1 MTKTKYTKEYL
12 KEIDKEVELVPLTY
26 DFSFKRMFANDGVND
41 YLILK
46 KFLISVLKLDL
57 DYVTCPIIVLCN
69 ELPKENKHEYHK
81 TLDINVR
88 LNNNIHLDLE
98 MNQSKYD
105 MVVTRNGLYES
116 KLFTMAFESGTK
128 NDEFLKQ
135 YICQLNLNNYEKVKS
150 NDEID
155 EIHGEDIV
163 AFTSM
168 KTGNIYLKNRI
179 TILKYLSII

>member
-1 MTKTKYTKEYL
+1 
-12 KEIDKEVELVPLTY
+12 
-26 DFSFKRMFANDGVND
+26 MFANDGVND

-116 KLFTMAFESGTK
+116 KLFTFV
-128 NDEFLKQ
+128 F
-135 YICQLNLNNYEKVKS
+135 
-150 NDEID
+150 
-155 EIHGEDIV
+155 
-163 AFTSM
+163 
-168 KTGNIYLKNRI
+168 
-179 TILKYLSII
+179 